1 MITKPMNIKAI
12 IIFPCLL
19 LCLIMSGCNDR
30 SKGLSPGQYSV
41 SIETIEDH
49 GSLLVQRIT
58 LTTTSNRQ
66 VVLAEP
72 GGTESSSTSPS
83 MDKPKTAEFEI
94 ILTANTIQPSSTI
107 NERQAIVSMVI
118 TNIQKIDGKTTR
130 TSTRYA
136 QMSLPIEKSH
146 ILTDVV
152 TQRDTAGVF
161 KDKQFL
167 LRLKSGQ
174 RHIDLY
180 IE

>member
-1 MITKPMNIKAI
+1 MITKSMNIKAI
-12 IIFPCLL
+12 ITFSCLL

-30 SKGLSPGQYSV
+30 SKGLSPGQYKV
-41 SIETIEDH
+41 GIETIEDH

-58 LTTTSNRQ
+58 LMTTSNRQ

-83 MDKPKTAEFEI
+83 ILDKEKTANFDI
-94 ILTANTIQPSSTI
+94 TLTANIIRSSSTI
-107 NERQAIVSMVI
+107 NERQAVVSIVI
-118 TNIQKIDGKTTR
+118 TNTRKTDGTTTR
-130 TSTRYA
+130 TTRFA
-136 QMSLPIEKSH
+136 QLSLPIEKGH
-146 ILTDVV
+146 TLADVV

-167 LRLKSGQ
+167 LRLESGQ